1 MLKPKPY
8 VGLDNDINGG
18 MTDTGKIIRD
28 AWAFGLIPEDE
39 TCKGWLPHQIETLW
53 ARANAEWGTYG
64 FRVGAMPET
73 LRANYMRIQSQAI
86 TRARTAGW
94 SGAQELAND

>member
-1 MLKPKPY
+1 MLKPKSY

-53 ARANAEWGTYG
+53 RAPMLNGGHTAFVSGPCPKPC
-64 FRVGAMPET
+64 AP
-73 LRANYMRIQSQAI
+73 I
-86 TRARTAGW
+86 TCAF
-94 SGAQELAND
+94 NPKP